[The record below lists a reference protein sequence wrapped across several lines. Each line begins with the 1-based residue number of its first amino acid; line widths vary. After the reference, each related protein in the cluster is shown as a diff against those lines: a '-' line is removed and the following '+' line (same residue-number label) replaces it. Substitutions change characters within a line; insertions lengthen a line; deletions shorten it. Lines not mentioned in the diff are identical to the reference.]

1 MGVSPH
7 FYHHDPVVAVQLG
20 CVEDDVRSDGEG
32 KVLAYD
38 ESHDGDAW
46 QAKVKKTTPCIHG
59 HKTLSNW
66 DDGWDQ
72 HEST

>member
-1 MGVSPH
+1 
-7 FYHHDPVVAVQLG
+7 
-20 CVEDDVRSDGEG
+20 VEDDVRADGEG

>member
-20 CVEDDVRSDGEG
+20 CVEDDVRADGEG

-46 QAKVKKTTPCIHG
+46 QAKVKKNNSLYPWTQDTFQLGRRVGPA
-59 HKTLSNW
+59 
-66 DDGWDQ
+66 
-72 HEST
+72 